1 LNDHGG
7 KIILFKTI
15 QAIRRR
21 TSLGIGMVSLSGR
34 NYQLASN
41 MNIFYKI
48 GFTFEDTTT

>member
-1 LNDHGG
+1 MAGRLICLKQFRQSGGEPHLTLEWHG
-7 KIILFKTI
+7 
-15 QAIRRR
+15 
-21 TSLGIGMVSLSGR
+21 LSGR